1 MPKFL
6 EEKLKKE
13 YGANSDIPYKVMNKL
28 GVMHGNKETKKG
40 RAEEKKHQVAKKM
53 LSPLD
58 SDPKSPHHKEWSK
71 GAEDWMK
78 RRNAHVDR
86 LTNFNKK

>member
-13 YGANSDIPYKVMNKL
+13 YGANSDIPYKVMNSM

-40 RAEEKKHQVAKKM
+40 RAMEKKHKLASKM
-53 LSPLD
+53 
-58 SDPKSPHHKEWSK
+58 K
-71 GAEDWMK
+71 
-78 RRNAHVDR
+78 
-86 LTNFNKK
+86 